1 MASEPEVTVIR
12 RLAFDAP
19 HPSGRHESHSYVLE
33 VSVTGPLDPDTGYV
47 IDFAVLKAMMR
58 ESVARLDLPV
68 PAETVVLACWRD
80 LAPRG
85 ARHSRIPKASTLSSR
100 STSRA
105 PCSPR
110 ISSRKTASKS
120 RARK

>member
-33 VSVTGPLDPDTGYV
+33 VSVTGPLDPDTGDV

-80 LAPRG
+80 LAPRVAPARLTGVRLWETPNQG
-85 ARHSRIPKASTLSSR
+85 AEYHGD
-100 STSRA
+100 
-105 PCSPR
+105 
-110 ISSRKTASKS
+110 
-120 RARK
+120 